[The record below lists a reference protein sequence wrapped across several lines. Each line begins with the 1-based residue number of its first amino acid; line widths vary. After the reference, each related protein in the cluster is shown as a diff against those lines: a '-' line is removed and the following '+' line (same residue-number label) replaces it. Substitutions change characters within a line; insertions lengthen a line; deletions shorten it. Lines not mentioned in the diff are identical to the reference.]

1 MSLSPGDRLGPYSIV
16 EPLGAG
22 GMGQVYRAHDARLG
36 RDVALKIMHRPTDPE
51 ALARFIR
58 EARAAGGLN
67 HPNIVSV
74 FDVDTENGIPYVV
87 SEVLEG
93 ETLRARLDRGM
104 VPYRKAIDCGVQI
117 AQALDAAHARGI
129 CHRDVKP
136 ANVFITSD
144 GRVKL
149 LDFGIAKLTE
159 HEARAA
165 AHESTVEQSQAGMI
179 RGTAGYMSPEQV
191 LGETVDHRTDIF
203 ALGAVLYELLTGAR
217 AFHRASTVQTMT
229 AVLQEDPADPLSL
242 NPRLPP
248 AAVTLVLRCLEKNK
262 EERFQSARDLAFDLR
277 QLRESTASTG
287 AVAGPSPTFRRRLR
301 AAVLA
306 AIVLAQ
312 AGAIAL
318 LLSRPRPVPSF
329 EQLSFR
335 RTRIGG
341 ARFESSAGQA
351 VVYSEAREGNVTDVW
366 RIHLADGP
374 SFGPPNHPGGGDV
387 LAARAG
393 RIAMS
398 RNRHFM
404 LGERFVG
411 TLALAPL
418 GGGSPHEVAHNI
430 EDADWDPGGT
440 QLAVAQSSGDVAGQ
454 TRIEYPLG
462 TPLYTSGGSIRFLRF
477 SPDGERIAFVED
489 MTRRGVAGRVAVV
502 DRKGTV
508 TTLTDNWQSV
518 RGLSWSPRGDEIW
531 FTAGATRSNRV
542 LRAVNLKQQQRV
554 IFEAPGSLTLWDV
567 AADGRVLITR
577 DEERR
582 AVVGL
587 APGSS
592 MERDLSWLDD
602 SGVADLSADGRLMLG
617 RDRSVYV
624 RPMDGS
630 QPQFL
635 ELKGGFA
642 DALTADGKL
651 AIGTSGEGRLVV
663 IPTGVG
669 QPKVLPAHD
678 IVRYNG
684 VRWFPDASRI
694 LITGAKANEE
704 LRSYVQDLNG
714 GAPQPITREGTWG
727 LSISPGGDTIAAVTA
742 QQPITLWSVAGK
754 LLQAVNGSLPEDR
767 PVAWSAD
774 ARSLWIFRRGEIP
787 AHVYKLDLATGKREI
802 WKTLVPP
809 DAAGVYSVIEFQITP
824 KGDAYVYSY
833 TRILSQLYLVRGLK

>member
-287 AVAGPSPTFRRRLR
+287 AVAGTSPTFRRRLR
-301 AAVLA
+301 AAVVA

-502 DRKGTV
+502 DR
-508 TTLTDNWQSV
+508 
-518 RGLSWSPRGDEIW
+518 
-531 FTAGATRSNRV
+531 
-542 LRAVNLKQQQRV
+542 
-554 IFEAPGSLTLWDV
+554 
-567 AADGRVLITR
+567 
-577 DEERR
+577 
-582 AVVGL
+582 
-587 APGSS
+587 
-592 MERDLSWLDD
+592 
-602 SGVADLSADGRLMLG
+602 
-617 RDRSVYV
+617 
-624 RPMDGS
+624 
-630 QPQFL
+630 
-635 ELKGGFA
+635 
-642 DALTADGKL
+642 
-651 AIGTSGEGRLVV
+651 
-663 IPTGVG
+663 
-669 QPKVLPAHD
+669 
-678 IVRYNG
+678 
-684 VRWFPDASRI
+684 
-694 LITGAKANEE
+694 
-704 LRSYVQDLNG
+704 
-714 GAPQPITREGTWG
+714 
-727 LSISPGGDTIAAVTA
+727 
-742 QQPITLWSVAGK
+742 
-754 LLQAVNGSLPEDR
+754 
-767 PVAWSAD
+767 
-774 ARSLWIFRRGEIP
+774 
-787 AHVYKLDLATGKREI
+787 
-802 WKTLVPP
+802 
-809 DAAGVYSVIEFQITP
+809 
-824 KGDAYVYSY
+824 
-833 TRILSQLYLVRGLK
+833 